1 MEVWR
6 CCHLAELAPPGRNT
20 VSRRWAAH
28 REAQAAVLAN
38 DPAALV
44 APGSFGAAAA
54 LDIVQS
60 DHTQADVFLVD
71 EWVRRSMGRPWLSVA
86 IDLATRCVVG
96 IYVGMERPNAAT
108 VALPKAPWLASI
120 GSSED
125 VAWPM
130 HGLAKVL
137 HLDNAAEFHSR
148 ALRMGCSEYGIELMY
163 RRVGRPHFSGHVER
177 MNRTLM
183 ERLRGLP
190 GATGNSPKGRKAR
203 KPEETAALT
212 LREFERW
219 LVLEIAKRYHHSEHR
234 GLMDAT
240 PADTWQA
247 LAEIRPPR
255 QLPLGA
261 DEALQF
267 LVQFMPVAH
276 RTIQSDGLTLF
287 NLRC

>member
-1 MEVWR
+1 
-6 CCHLAELAPPGRNT
+6 
-20 VSRRWAAH
+20 
-28 REAQAAVLAN
+28 
-38 DPAALV
+38 
-44 APGSFGAAAA
+44 
-54 LDIVQS
+54 
-60 DHTQADVFLVD
+60 
-71 EWVRRSMGRPWLSVA
+71 
-86 IDLATRCVVG
+86 
-96 IYVGMERPNAAT
+96 
-108 VALPKAPWLASI
+108 
-120 GSSED
+120 
-125 VAWPM
+125 
-130 HGLAKVL
+130 
-137 HLDNAAEFHSR
+137 
-148 ALRMGCSEYGIELMY
+148 
-163 RRVGRPHFSGHVER
+163 

-287 NLRC
+287 NLRY